1 MASDITI
8 DAVRLALGGQQL
20 RAEVAAANIAGAS
33 TPGFRANR
41 VDLAGLQSHLQA
53 LADGG
58 FAAGPAGMTLQ
69 TLAQVRPDESGA
81 AVQLDAE
88 VSEMVTASVEYQ
100 ALAESLG
107 RYFGL
112 MRLALAGRAG
122 A

>member
-20 RAEVAAANIAGAS
+20 RAEVAAANIAGAA

-41 VDLAGLQSHLQA
+41 VDLTGLQGHLQA
-53 LADGG
+53 LANGG
-58 FAAGPAGMTLQ
+58 FASGLEGTSLETLV
-69 TLAQVRPDESGA
+69 QVRPDESGT

-112 MRLALAGRAG
+112 MRLAVAGRAG

>member
-8 DAVRLALGGQQL
+8 DAVRLALSGQQL

-41 VDLAGLQSHLQA
+41 VDLGGLQSHLQA
-53 LADGG
+53 LVDGG